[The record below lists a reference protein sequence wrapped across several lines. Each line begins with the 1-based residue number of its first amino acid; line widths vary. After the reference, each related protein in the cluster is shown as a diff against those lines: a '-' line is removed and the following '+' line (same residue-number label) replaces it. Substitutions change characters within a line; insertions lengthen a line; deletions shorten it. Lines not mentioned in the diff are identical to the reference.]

1 MTARTGNN
9 SKTTRKKPLY
19 KRHLIHGKMMFVVSY
34 FEKGKR
40 KRKHFRSASEAE
52 AFSEQVN
59 TLKANQGAA
68 AFNLPDRVRVDAL
81 ECANRLSAVGA
92 TLAMAT
98 DFYLQYA
105 VPAGGKR
112 SVEEA
117 MNLYLDEKLR
127 NGADENYIKSQ
138 RTALR
143 VFWRD
148 FPERTVNSI
157 LRPDIEAWLTS
168 KDWKPLN
175 RRNYIRDVSMFFE
188 YAVGKD
194 LCPSNPLAKIQRPVV
209 RQKTPDIFSV
219 EESENL
225 LRTADGHPELGL
237 LPAVALGLFAGLR
250 ICELK
255 RLDWSAVKMDDNHIV
270 LGPDVVK
277 RITMPRNVDILPNL
291 AGWLQP
297 YIKAA
302 GAVVPAG
309 FRKRRDDLCKLMKL
323 DDWPDN
329 GLRHS
334 FASYHLVKF
343 DSAQLTQLQMGQ
355 QTPSVLFKHYR
366 QVVSRKEAAQYW
378 KITRP
383 STKSVVPEKAD

>member
-1 MTARTGNN
+1 MSLRPDNN
-9 SKTTRKKPLY
+9 PKNTRKKPLY
-19 KRHLIHGKMMFVVSY
+19 KRHFIHGKAMFVVSY
-34 FEKGKR
+34 FENEKR
-40 KRKHFRSASEAE
+40 TRRHFRSASEAE
-52 AFSEQVN
+52 AFAEQVN
-59 TLKANQGAA
+59 TLKTNQGTA
-68 AFNLPDRVRVDAL
+68 AFSLPDRVRVEAQ
-81 ECANRLSAVGA
+81 ECAVRLSAVGA
-92 TLAMAT
+92 TLSMAT

-105 VPAGGKR
+105 VPAGGKQ

-117 MNLYLDEKLR
+117 MNFYLDEKLR

-148 FPERTVNSI
+148 FPDRTVNSI
-157 LRPDIEAWLTS
+157 LRPDVEAWLAS
-168 KDWKPLN
+168 KNWKPLN

-188 YAVGKD
+188 NAVSRE
-194 LCPSNPLAKIQRPVV
+194 LCPSNPLAKIQRPIV
-209 RQKTPDIFSV
+209 RQKTPEIFSV
-219 EESENL
+219 EKAECL
-225 LRTADGHPELGL
+225 LRTADAHPKLGL

-277 RITMPRNVDILPNL
+277 RITLPRNVDILPNL
-291 AGWLQP
+291 ADWLQP
-297 YIKAA
+297 YIRTS
-302 GAVVPAG
+302 GPVVPAG
-309 FRKRRDDLCKLMKL
+309 FRRRRDDLCKLMKL

-343 DSAQLTQLQMGQ
+343 DSAPLTQLQMGQ

-366 QVVSRKEAAQYW
+366 QVVSRKEADRFW

-383 STKSVVPEKAD
+383 SPAAKAT